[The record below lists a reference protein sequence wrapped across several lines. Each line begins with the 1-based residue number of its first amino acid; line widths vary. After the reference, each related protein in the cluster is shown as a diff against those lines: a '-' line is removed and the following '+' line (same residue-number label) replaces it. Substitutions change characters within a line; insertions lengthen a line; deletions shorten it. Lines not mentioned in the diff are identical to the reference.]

1 MLVPLRSVGKLA
13 LHSPVPLADAVAV
26 LREAARPL
34 VNMDD
39 TMGA

>member
-1 MLVPLRSVGKLA
+1 LFPNKAVPLQEA
-13 LHSPVPLADAVAV
+13 LGA

-34 VNMDD
+34 ANMDD